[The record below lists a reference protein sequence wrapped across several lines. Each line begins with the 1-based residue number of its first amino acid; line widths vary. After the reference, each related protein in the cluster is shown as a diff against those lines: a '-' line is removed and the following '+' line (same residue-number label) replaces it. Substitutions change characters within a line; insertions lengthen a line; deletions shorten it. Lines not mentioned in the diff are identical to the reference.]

1 MIIAQVSHLIDARIT
16 DVKST
21 SHLALHFKHTQK
33 MCQRQDHQCQLVSD
47 TKVNSCST
55 EHNSFKS
62 HRFLFGEKASALN
75 FNTRLKISMHD
86 SINMFIPLEGN
97 PFNW

>member
-47 TKVNSCST
+47 TS
-55 EHNSFKS
+55 
-62 HRFLFGEKASALN
+62 
-75 FNTRLKISMHD
+75 
-86 SINMFIPLEGN
+86 
-97 PFNW
+97 